1 MKLFVFVGVWATL
14 STLYQMGY
22 LQLLGSGHLSR
33 SDLTADHGFI
43 GKRVRTAYGW
53 THYALEGP
61 ANSAQLALLY
71 GRGFSDGPDTAHTAP
86 LFTSQIAELLFALNI
101 THKVHLVGTS
111 MGAAVVSVFADQY
124 PTHVAS
130 LTLIS
135 PAGLPVEKPFLVQ
148 FLSSVPV
155 LDQILLAGFT
165 RIEMRRSAH
174 RGWSNPDDTEGLNRN
189 IRECLLEVDRNPALR
204 RALLSTLKNFPLDDI
219 KNVYRSLGSVHTTF
233 PVNAIWSID
242 DATTPFHNSEL
253 LKQLIPRLNLVALE
267 VGGHSVSQEFPVL
280 TARSIVSGLSCDL
293 HTK

>member
-14 STLYQMGY
+14 STLYQVTSPVRISLRTMV
-22 LQLLGSGHLSR
+22 
-33 SDLTADHGFI
+33 HGFSGTLHMYDDI
-43 GKRVRTAYGW
+43 APVLHSSGIQTLR
-53 THYALEGP
+53 LD
-61 ANSAQLALLY
+61 LY